1 MKYQNKKG
9 FVLLETLTVTIFTL
23 IIFTILYTSVVP
35 LLGRYDALSY
45 YNDLDITYDLYYVKK
60 MLLADSNYT
69 SISNLEY
76 KNITCG
82 SLNDI
87 KTCQDYFQALNI
99 NPSKGDELIYL
110 DLSNDDVKNNSS
122 LSDDIKDYLK
132 YIDVKKKILL
142 LKRDDYISYL
152 ELVGS

>member
-9 FVLLETLTVTIFTL
+9 FVLLETLVVTIFTL
-23 IIFTILYTSVVP
+23 IIFTLLYTSVVP
-35 LLGRYDALSY
+35 LLGRYDTLSY
-45 YNDLDITYDLYYVKK
+45 YNDLDITYDLYYLKK
-60 MLLADSNYT
+60 MLLADSNYE
-69 SISNLEY
+69 SISNLDY
-76 KNITCG
+76 QNITCG

-87 KTCQDYFQALNI
+87 ETCQEYFQALNI
-99 NPSKGDELIYL
+99 NPSNEDELIYL

>member
-1 MKYQNKKG
+1 MKYLNKKG
-9 FVLLETLTVTIFTL
+9 FVLLETLIVTIFTL
-23 IIFTILYTSVVP
+23 IIFTVLYTSVVP
-35 LLGRYDALSY
+35 LLGRYDTLSY

-60 MLLADSNYT
+60 MLLADSNYE
-69 SISNLEY
+69 SISNLDY

-87 KTCQDYFQALNI
+87 ETCQEYFQALNI
-99 NPSKGDELIYL
+99 NPPNGDEVIYL

-132 YIDVKKKILL
+132 YINVKEKKILL

-152 ELVGS
+152 ELK